1 MLNNKDIGTVITVE
15 PIQQEIL
22 YLVRNTSQIDA
33 QFLLFNDAGVP
44 LFDDTIDTLQ
54 PASLFFDS
62 DGNFYSLNADRK
74 IAQYNF
80 ETKELDELPGQPAIP
95 WPDVFLYR
103 LDDGSF
109 MTSDTE
115 YDPGISDTVIVMER
129 YSIDGTL
136 LEKEILDGIPYGIGE
151 FVGALQSFSTNG
163 EITTI
168 SFLDDVYVGIGTYSA
183 SGMLTGIAIED
194 TILNESGGTLYDNL
208 LYTMASEVVMLIRDL
223 DTGDI
228 INEIPITDYNVG
240 SIGRALKQVDDQ
252 LKGLLLSI
260 DSTNPTTDTIAD
272 EAGNPVLF
280 LTPGRKYIEMTTQQ
294 NLDAFLDGEV
304 EAMLVDGEIFSIT
317 NISTTGTDYQVS
329 LQTPEYT

>member
-1 MLNNKDIGTVITVE
+1 MLNNKDIGTVITVT

-22 YLVRNTSQIDA
+22 YLVRNIGSIDA
-33 QFLLFNDAGVP
+33 QLLLFSDAGVP
-44 LFDDTIDTLQ
+44 LHDDTIDTLK

-62 DGNFYSLNADRK
+62 AGNFYSLNVDKK

-80 ETKELDELPGQPAIP
+80 ETKELDELPGQSAIP
-95 WPDVFLYR
+95 WSKIFIYR

-109 MTSDTE
+109 MTSDFQ
-115 YDPGISDTVIVMER
+115 YDPIIADTVIVMER

-136 LEKEILDGIPYGIGE
+136 LEQTILTGLPYGTIG
-151 FVGALQSFSTNG
+151 VGELHSFSTNG
-163 EITTI
+163 AETTI
-168 SFLDDVYVGIGTYSA
+168 SFQNDVYVGVGSYSA
-183 SGMLTGIAIED
+183 SGMLIDFIID
-194 TILNESGGTLYDNL
+194 STIPDETGGTLYENL

-228 INEIPITDYNVG
+228 INEIPITEYNVG
-240 SIGRALKQVDDQ
+240 SIGRALKQVDDPF
-252 LKGLLLSI
+252 KGLLLSI

-304 EAMLVDGEIFSIT
+304 ESMLVDGEVFSIT